1 MKFYYFVNRTD
12 AERTVRKLR
21 DIANDYAY
29 ATVADMKY
37 LHAGEQGYYSDSK
50 LGWSLDMLRMAKI
63 EYCPVRCNKTC
74 YILTLPEPVSIE
86 NFETNSKN
94 DKTTNPINITIYTNG
109 LYVRDHEGI
118 LSDEL
123 YANNPDEIISS
134 VLKQVSKIK
143 DRTVNITII

>member
-1 MKFYYFVNRTD
+1 MKFYYFINRTD
-12 AERTVRKLR
+12 AERTV
-21 DIANDYAY
+21 
-29 ATVADMKY
+29 
-37 LHAGEQGYYSDSK
+37 SK
-50 LGWSLDMLRMAKI
+50 LDWSLDMLRMAKI
-63 EYCPVRCNKTC
+63 EYCPIHFNKNC

-94 DKTTNPINITIYTNG
+94 DKTTNPIHITIYTNG

-123 YANNPDEIISS
+123 YANNPDENISS

-143 DRTVNITII
+143 DRTVNITTI